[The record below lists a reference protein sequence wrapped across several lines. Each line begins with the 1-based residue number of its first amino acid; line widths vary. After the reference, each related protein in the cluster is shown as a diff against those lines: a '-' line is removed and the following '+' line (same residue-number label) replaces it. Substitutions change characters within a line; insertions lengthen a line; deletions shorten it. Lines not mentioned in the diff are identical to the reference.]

1 MFARAC
7 GRVFRAVRAEGRK
20 GEGELTGA
28 GRELRIRRAGWG
40 LRGIHAGHVE
50 RDGAAGGIKL
60 LLRPPEA
67 IRTGVAGSLAPCR
80 TRGGA

>member
-1 MFARAC
+1 MREAVVALWGDRAR
-7 GRVFRAVRAEGRK
+7 
-20 GEGELTGA
+20 
-28 GRELRIRRAGWG
+28 
-40 LRGIHAGHVE
+40 RGIDAGHVE